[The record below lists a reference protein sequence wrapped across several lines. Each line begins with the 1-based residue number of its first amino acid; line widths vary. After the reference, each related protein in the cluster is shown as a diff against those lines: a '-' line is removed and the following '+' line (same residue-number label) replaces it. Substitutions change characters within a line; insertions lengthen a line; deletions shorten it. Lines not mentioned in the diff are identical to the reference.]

1 MTRKRITLSLLM
13 GLSLLSSNVLLLK
26 ENSALAKSVTP
37 LERTSKT
44 SLVITQVDNSS
55 PETGVNPESDFFKQA
70 EAEFN
75 VLGEYGK
82 DLYVLYR
89 LVEKL
94 ARANNLDERNWRF
107 RLVNQYE
114 INASASELNLLTFYA
129 GLIDQLHGDY
139 EAIACI
145 VGHEMAHHEK
155 NHIPL
160 KVKLA
165 DEMERLK
172 QEADQ
177 ELLAEV
183 QQNQKGS
190 RNVVGGF
197 IGGMVDRVVGT
208 RGLASAT
215 GRTLDQSLDNM
226 DAAERQQA
234 QKRAKEIYEEKLAQL
249 NQEFSAKV
257 QEQELESD
265 RFGYLYIA
273 RAGLDPQGCFR
284 AMDVLNDLPTSHLPG
299 ITHPSTPERIQK
311 LKAIQAEFST
321 ANLVAEGKANLQN
334 SPTPLKYAVSRDG
347 QSIRIESRHNRN
359 INDVL

>member
-139 EAIACI
+139 ERSPALS
-145 VGHEMAHHEK
+145 VMK
-155 NHIPL
+155 W
-160 KVKLA
+160 
-165 DEMERLK
+165 
-172 QEADQ
+172 
-177 ELLAEV
+177 
-183 QQNQKGS
+183 
-190 RNVVGGF
+190 
-197 IGGMVDRVVGT
+197 
-208 RGLASAT
+208 
-215 GRTLDQSLDNM
+215 
-226 DAAERQQA
+226 
-234 QKRAKEIYEEKLAQL
+234 
-249 NQEFSAKV
+249 
-257 QEQELESD
+257 
-265 RFGYLYIA
+265 
-273 RAGLDPQGCFR
+273 
-284 AMDVLNDLPTSHLPG
+284 PTMKKSY
-299 ITHPSTPERIQK
+299 ST
-311 LKAIQAEFST
+311 
-321 ANLVAEGKANLQN
+321 
-334 SPTPLKYAVSRDG
+334 
-347 QSIRIESRHNRN
+347 
-359 INDVL
+359 